1 VTSSAP
7 SRATRFDPIAKS
19 YYKLGATNVKLR
31 GASEASDGERAMS
44 VVPERTDEPVVEFT
58 VRAVVAGILFGVL
71 FGAANAY
78 LGLRVGLTVSTS
90 IPIAVLTVALFK
102 LMRQRRDSVV
112 LEANIS
118 QTIGS
123 ASSSLA
129 AGTIFTIP
137 ALFLWGMTPPF
148 WQVAILALLGG
159 LLGIAAMVPLRR
171 LLIVRSADELPYP
184 EGTACAEVLRATTS
198 AGSGGRWIFIGL
210 AVGAV
215 VKLALGAFMLMPSDI
230 AAHLP
235 VLPKAEVALEI
246 APALLA
252 VGYILGYR
260 QSAIMVSGSLIS
272 AIVLTPLI
280 AAFGAGLSAPMFP
293 EAKLTIAEMS
303 AGQIWS
309 RYVRYIGAG
318 AVAAAGIAAVF
329 RALPTMWTSFSAVVK
344 GMKKGGVEG
353 SDEATP
359 RTDRDVPSWIVL
371 VIPALVVLTLVAV
384 PGLLAG
390 NMSLVPRIVAALGV
404 AIFGVAFVVVSSR
417 IVGLIGVSSNPTS
430 AMTLVTL
437 LGVSVTFVLL
447 GWSDP
452 SARAA
457 ILTVGTVVCIAASKA
472 GDISQDLKTGFLLGA
487 TPAKQQFGQFI
498 GAAFACWAIAGT
510 VLLLGQAFTFG
521 SPELPA
527 PQATL
532 MKTVIEGV
540 LSGSLPWGLVG
551 TGAALSVTAL
561 IAGLPGL
568 AFAVGIYLPLGSLTP
583 IFVGGIVR
591 RIVDARRGG
600 KPTENDPGVLG
611 ASGMIAGEG
620 LAGVLIAVLV
630 ATSGKWPES
639 AFSRALASMRFAAK
653 DFTYLEGTAAIVA
666 GIIVVLA
673 VCGVLYRAGRSAADD
688 LSPES

>member
-1 VTSSAP
+1 MQ
-7 SRATRFDPIAKS
+7 R
-19 YYKLGATNVKLR
+19 
-31 GASEASDGERAMS
+31 EES
-44 VVPERTDEPVVEFT
+44 VIEFT
-58 VRAVVAGILFGVL
+58 LRAVIAGIVFGVL

-102 LMRQRRDSVV
+102 LMRDRPSVL

-137 ALFLWGMTPPF
+137 ALFLWGMAPPF

-159 LLGIAAMVPLRR
+159 FLGIAAMVPLRR

-184 EGTACAEVLRATTS
+184 EGTACAEVLRATTAKDS
-198 AGSGGRWIFIGL
+198 SGGRWIFIGL
-210 AVGAV
+210 AVGALI
-215 VKLALGAFMLMPSDI
+215 KLALGAAVLLPSEL
-230 AAHLP
+230 AMHLP
-235 VLPKAEVALEI
+235 VLPKAELSLEI

-260 QSAIMVSGSLIS
+260 QSAIMVSGSMIS

-280 AAFGAGLSAPMFP
+280 AVVGNSLPVPLFP
-293 EAKLTIAEMS
+293 EAKMLISELS

-318 AVAAAGIAAVF
+318 AVAAAGIVAVV
-329 RALPTMWTSFSAVVK
+329 RALPTMASSFMSVVR
-344 GMKKGGVEG
+344 GLRGGDPG
-353 SDEATP
+353 GATGE
-359 RTDRDVPSWIVL
+359 RTDRDVPAWVVV
-371 VIPALVVLTLVAV
+371 VIPALVVITLVAV
-384 PGLLAG
+384 PGLFAG
-390 NMSLVPRIVAALGV
+390 NMTLVPRIVAALGV

-437 LGVSVTFVLL
+437 LGVSVVFVAL

-472 GDISQDLKTGFLLGA
+472 GDISQDLKTGYLVGA
-487 TPAKQQFGQFI
+487 TPAKQQLGQFI

-510 VLLLGQAFTFG
+510 VLLLGRAFTFG
-521 SPELPA
+521 SPDLPA

-551 TGAALSVTAL
+551 VGAALAVCAL

-591 RIVDARRGG
+591 RIVEARRKG
-600 KPTENDPGVLG
+600 KATESDPGVLG

-620 LAGVLIAVLV
+620 LAGVAIAALVFSGFKRPEDPMIGGVL
-630 ATSGKWPES
+630 G
-639 AFSRALASMRFAAK
+639 
-653 DFTYLEGTAAIVA
+653 IVI
-666 GIIVVLA
+666 GIVIVLA
-673 VCGVLYRAGRSAADD
+673 VCALLYRAGRNDAK
-688 LSPES
+688 

>member
-1 VTSSAP
+1 VAAALHIDTASVLGHDAASMSATAPRSP
-7 SRATRFDPIAKS
+7 S
-19 YYKLGATNVKLR
+19 L
-31 GASEASDGERAMS
+31 
-44 VVPERTDEPVVEFT
+44 PELT
-58 VRAVVAGILFGVL
+58 VRAVIAGIVFGLL

-90 IPIAVLTVALFK
+90 IPIAVLTVALFR
-102 LMRQRRDSVV
+102 LLRSRHEVI
-112 LEANIS
+112 LEANLS

-129 AGTIFTIP
+129 TGTIFTIP
-137 ALFLWGMTPPF
+137 ALFMWGMAPPF

-159 LLGIAAMVPLRR
+159 FLGIAAMVPLRR

-184 EGTACAEVLRATTS
+184 EGTACAEVLRATTT
-198 AGSGGRWIFIGL
+198 AAAGGRWIFIGL

-215 VKLALGAFMLMPSDI
+215 VKLALGAFMLIPSDLSM
-230 AAHLP
+230 HLP
-235 VLPKAEVALEI
+235 VLPKADIALEI

-280 AAFGAGLSAPMFP
+280 AVYSSGPVAA
-293 EAKLTIAEMS
+293 LT

-309 RYVRYIGAG
+309 KHVRFIGAG
-318 AVAAAGIAAVF
+318 AVAAAGLVAVA
-329 RALPTMWTSFSAVVK
+329 RALPTMWSSFVAVVR
-344 GMKKGGVEG
+344 GLRRGGGEVGDEGVE
-353 SDEATP
+353 
-359 RTDRDVPSWIVL
+359 RTDRDVPPW
-371 VIPALVVLTLVAV
+371 VVAVVPVAVVVTLVAI
-384 PGLLAG
+384 PGLFAG
-390 NMSLVPRIVAALGV
+390 NMTFGPRLIAAVAV
-404 AIFGVAFVVVSSR
+404 AIFGICFVVVSSR

-437 LGVSVTFVLL
+437 LGVSIVFVLL
-447 GWSDP
+447 GWHDP

-472 GDISQDLKTGFLLGA
+472 GDISQDLKTGWLVGA
-487 TPAKQQFGQFI
+487 TPARQQFGQFL

-510 VLLLGQAFTFG
+510 VLYLGKAFTFG
-521 SPELPA
+521 SSDLPA

-540 LSGSLPWGLVG
+540 LAGSLPWPLVG
-551 TGAALSVTAL
+551 TGAALAVCAL

-568 AFAVGIYLPLGSLTP
+568 SFAVGIYLPLGTLAP
-583 IFVGGIVR
+583 VFVGGIVR
-591 RIVDARRGG
+591 RIVESRRAATSGG
-600 KPTENDPGVLG
+600 SDPGVLA

-620 LAGVLIAVLV
+620 LAGVGIAILIV
-630 ATSGKWPES
+630 AGMKP
-639 AFSRALASMRFAAK
+639 ALASLHFAEK
-653 DFTYLEGTAAIVA
+653 GFTHLHGVPATLV
-666 GIIVVLA
+666 GIALVLA
-673 VCGVLYRAGRSAADD
+673 VCALLVRAGGKGEAR
-688 LSPES
+688 

>member
-1 VTSSAP
+1 MTTTPYQS
-7 SRATRFDPIAKS
+7 D
-19 YYKLGATNVKLR
+19 LR
-31 GASEASDGERAMS
+31 
-44 VVPERTDEPVVEFT
+44 EFT
-58 VRAVVAGILFGVL
+58 FRAVAAGIVFGIV

-90 IPIAVLTVALFK
+90 IPIAVLTVLFLSIMPK
-102 LMRQRRDSVV
+102 RGEVI
-112 LEANIS
+112 LEANLS

-129 AGTIFTIP
+129 TGTIFTIP

-148 WQVAILALLGG
+148 MQVALLALLGG
-159 LLGIAAMVPLRR
+159 FLGIAAMIPLRR

-198 AGSGGRWIFIGL
+198 AASGGRWIFIGI

-215 VKLALGAFMLMPSDI
+215 VKLSLGALALMPSTLSM
-230 AAHLP
+230 AVPL
-235 VLPKAEVALEI
+235 LTKAELALEI

-272 AIVLTPLI
+272 ALVLTPVI
-280 AAFGAGLSAPMFP
+280 ALVGANLAAPLFP
-293 EAKLTIAEMS
+293 EMKLSIHDMTS
-303 AGQIWS
+303 AQIWS

-318 AVAAAGIAAVF
+318 AVAAAGIFAVA
-329 RALPTMWTSFSAVVK
+329 RALPTMWSSFAAVIK
-344 GMKKGGVEG
+344 GLRKEQGVTEE
-353 SDEATP
+353 S
-359 RTDRDVPSWIVL
+359 TDRRDRDLPSWVVL
-371 VIPALVVLTLVAV
+371 VVPLAVIITLVSV
-384 PGLLAG
+384 PGLFAG
-390 NMSLVPRIVAALGV
+390 NMAFTPRLVAAIGV

-437 LGVSVTFVLL
+437 LGVSVVFVLL
-447 GWSDP
+447 GWRDP

-472 GDISQDLKTGFLLGA
+472 GDISQDLKTGFLVGA
-487 TPAKQQFGQFI
+487 TPARQQFGQFI
-498 GAAFACWAIAGT
+498 GAACACWAVAAT
-510 VLLLGQAFTFG
+510 VLLLGKAFTFG
-521 SPELPA
+521 SPALPA

-551 TGAALSVTAL
+551 VGSALTICAL

-568 AFAVGIYLPLGSLTP
+568 AFAVGIYLPLASLTP
-583 IFVGGIVR
+583 IFVGGIIRHYVEKKR
-591 RIVDARRGG
+591 EGKKSESDA
-600 KPTENDPGVLG
+600 GVLA

-620 LAGVLIAVLV
+620 LAGVAIAILVGLMHFTPSKETLISGPAAVIGGIAVV
-630 ATSGKWPES
+630 IG
-639 AFSRALASMRFAAK
+639 
-653 DFTYLEGTAAIVA
+653 
-666 GIIVVLA
+666 
-673 VCGVLYRAGRSAADD
+673 VCAMLYRAGRA
-688 LSPES
+688 

>member
-1 VTSSAP
+1 
-7 SRATRFDPIAKS
+7 
-19 YYKLGATNVKLR
+19 
-31 GASEASDGERAMS
+31 MS
-44 VVPERTDEPVVEFT
+44 VIEREPESVIEFT
-58 VRAVVAGILFGVL
+58 TRAVIAGIVFGVI

-90 IPIAVLTVALFK
+90 IPIAVLTVALFR
-102 LMRQRRDSVV
+102 LMRSHQSGVL
-112 LEANIS
+112 LEANLS

-148 WQVAILALLGG
+148 WQVAMLALLGG

-184 EGTACAEVLRATTS
+184 EGTACAEVLRATTTS

-215 VKLALGAFMLMPSDI
+215 IKLSLGALHLVDSEL
-230 AAHLP
+230 AALLP
-235 VLPKAEVALEI
+235 VLPKAEFALEI

-272 AIVLTPLI
+272 ALVLTPLI
-280 AAFGAGLSAPMFP
+280 AQFGAGLTQPMFP
-293 EAKLTIAEMS
+293 ETTTTIAAMS

-318 AVAAAGIAAVF
+318 AVAAAGLVAVA
-329 RALPTMWTSFSAVVK
+329 RALPTMWTSFRAVVA
-344 GMKKGGVEG
+344 GLRGPDAATAGVDGVE
-353 SDEATP
+353 
-359 RTDRDVPSWIVL
+359 RTDRDVPAWVPVL
-371 VIPALVVLTLVAV
+371 VPLIVVVTLIVV
-384 PGLLAG
+384 PDLFAG
-390 NMSLVPRIVAALGV
+390 NMTLLPRIIAALGV

-437 LGVSVTFVLL
+437 LGVSVVFVLM
-447 GWSDP
+447 GWRDP

-472 GDISQDLKTGFLLGA
+472 GDISQDLKTGFLVGA
-487 TPAKQQFGQFI
+487 TPAKQQLGQFI

-510 VLLLGQAFTFG
+510 VLLLGRAFTFG

-540 LSGSLPWGLVG
+540 LSGTLPWGLVG
-551 TGAALSVTAL
+551 TGAALSITAL

-591 RIVDARRGG
+591 RLVDSRRKGRSLDS
-600 KPTENDPGVLG
+600 DPGVLA

-620 LAGVLIAVLV
+620 LAGVAIALFV
-630 ATSGKWPES
+630 AGFRFTTRDEPILHG
-639 AFSRALASMRFAAK
+639 AASVI
-653 DFTYLEGTAAIVA
+653 GGIAIVA
-666 GIIVVLA
+666 VVCAL
-673 VCGVLYRAGRSAADD
+673 LYRAGRSAPIEGTAEVHA
-688 LSPES
+688 STSAK

>member
-1 VTSSAP
+1 MNGGRSLLNAAEVG
-7 SRATRFDPIAKS
+7 
-19 YYKLGATNVKLR
+19 YVGW
-31 GASEASDGERAMS
+31 MS
-44 VVPERTDEPVVEFT
+44 VTERDSESVIEFT
-58 VRAVVAGILFGVL
+58 ARAVIAGIVFGIV

-90 IPIAVLTVALFK
+90 IPIAVLTVALFR
-102 LMRQRRDSVV
+102 LMRGRAGGVI
-112 LEANIS
+112 LEANLS

-184 EGTACAEVLRATTS
+184 EGTACAEVLRATTAT

-210 AVGAV
+210 AVGAA
-215 VKLALGAFMLMPSDI
+215 VKLSLGALYLMEPDLS
-230 AAHLP
+230 ALLP

-252 VGYILGYR
+252 VGYILGYK

-272 AIVLTPLI
+272 ALVLTPLI
-280 AAFGAGLSAPMFP
+280 AQFGAGLTEPMFP
-293 EAKLTIAEMS
+293 EMKNTIASMS

-318 AVAAAGIAAVF
+318 AVAAAGLVAVA
-329 RALPTMWTSFSAVVK
+329 RALPTMWTSFSAVVA
-344 GMKKGGVEG
+344 GLRGGEAARARGEG
-353 SDEATP
+353 LE
-359 RTDRDVPSWIVL
+359 RTDRDVPAWVPVVVPVL
-371 VIPALVVLTLVAV
+371 VVVTLIAV
-384 PGLLAG
+384 PDLFAG
-390 NMSLVPRIVAALGV
+390 NMTLLPRIIAALGV

-437 LGVSVTFVLL
+437 LGVSVVFVLM
-447 GWSDP
+447 GWRDP

-472 GDISQDLKTGFLLGA
+472 GDISQDLKTGFLVGA
-487 TPAKQQFGQFI
+487 TPARQQVGQFI

-510 VLLLGQAFTFG
+510 VLLLGSAFTFG
-521 SPELPA
+521 SPDLPA

-591 RIVDARRGG
+591 RMVDARRKG
-600 KPTENDPGVLG
+600 KSLDSDPGVLA

-620 LAGVLIAVLV
+620 LAGVAIALFVAGLRFATPEEPILHGVTSIIAGIAVV
-630 ATSGKWPES
+630 
-639 AFSRALASMRFAAK
+639 
-653 DFTYLEGTAAIVA
+653 I
-666 GIIVVLA
+666 A
-673 VCGVLYRAGRSAADD
+673 VCALLYRAGRSAPVEGSAGVEA
-688 LSPES
+688 STNAK

>member
-1 VTSSAP
+1 MTAI
-7 SRATRFDPIAKS
+7 D
-19 YYKLGATNVKLR
+19 
-31 GASEASDGERAMS
+31 ERNDS
-44 VVPERTDEPVVEFT
+44 VIEFT

-90 IPIAVLTVALFK
+90 IPISVLTVALFK
-102 LMRQRRDSVV
+102 LMPQRGGSMI
-112 LEANIS
+112 LEANMS

-137 ALFLWGMTPPF
+137 ALFLWGMAPPF

-159 LLGIAAMVPLRR
+159 LLGISAMVPLRR
-171 LLIVRSADELPYP
+171 LLIVKSADELPYP
-184 EGTACAEVLRATTS
+184 EGTACAEVLRATTTA
-198 AGSGGRWIFIGL
+198 AGGGGKWIFIGI
-210 AVGAV
+210 AVGAA
-215 VKLALGAFMLMPSDI
+215 VKLGLGAFVLFASELSM
-230 AAHLP
+230 HLP
-235 VLPKAEVALEI
+235 VLPKAELSLEI

-280 AAFGAGLSAPMFP
+280 ALVGASLTAPLFP
-293 EAKLTIAEMS
+293 EMTTPIADMT

-318 AVAAAGIAAVF
+318 AVAAAGIVAVV
-329 RALPTMWTSFSAVVK
+329 RALPTMASSFAAVVK
-344 GMKKGGVEG
+344 GLRGDRSALDGDAAV
-353 SDEATP
+353 P
-359 RTDRDVPSWIVL
+359 RTDRDIPSWIV
-371 VIPALVVLTLVAV
+371 VVVPALVVITLIAV
-384 PGLLAG
+384 PDLFAG

-404 AIFGVAFVVVSSR
+404 AIFGVCFVVVSSR

-437 LGVSVTFVLL
+437 LGVSVIFVMA

-472 GDISQDLKTGFLLGA
+472 GDISQDLKTGYLVGA

-510 VLLLGQAFTFG
+510 VLLLGNAFTFG

-540 LSGSLPWGLVG
+540 LAGSLPWGLVG
-551 TGAALSVTAL
+551 TGAGLSICAL

-591 RIVDARRGG
+591 RIVESRRGG
-600 KPTENDPGVLG
+600 KPGETDPGVLG

-620 LAGVLIAVLV
+620 LAGVAIAFLV
-630 ATSGKWPES
+630 ASSGKLPAMRSALES
-639 AFSRALASMRFAAK
+639 VHFASR
-653 DFTYLEGTAAIVA
+653 DFTHLGGTAAVVC
-666 GIIVVLA
+666 GIAVVLA
-673 VCGVLYRAGRSAADD
+673 VCVLLYRAGRSADE
-688 LSPES
+688 ESM

>member
-1 VTSSAP
+1 MTVIP
-7 SRATRFDPIAKS
+7 TR
-19 YYKLGATNVKLR
+19 
-31 GASEASDGERAMS
+31 SD
-44 VVPERTDEPVVEFT
+44 PVVELT
-58 VRAVVAGILFGVL
+58 VRSVVAGLVFGVL
-71 FGAANAY
+71 FGSANAY

-90 IPIAVLTVALFK
+90 IPIAVLTVAAFR
-102 LMRQRRDSVV
+102 LMKRRREGSDI
-112 LEANIS
+112 LEANLS

-129 AGTIFTIP
+129 SGTIFTIP
-137 ALFLWGMTPPF
+137 ALFLWGLAPPY

-159 LLGIAAMVPLRR
+159 FLGIAAMVPLRR
-171 LLIVRSADELPYP
+171 LLIVKSSDELPYP
-184 EGTACAEVLRATTS
+184 EGRACAEVLRATTTE

-210 AVGAV
+210 AVGAA
-215 VKLALGAFMLMPSDI
+215 VKLALGGFMLLPSDL

-235 VLPKAEVALEI
+235 VLPKAELALEI

-272 AIVLTPLI
+272 AVVLTPMI
-280 AAFGAGLSAPMFP
+280 ALVGAGLTAPLFP
-293 EAKLTIAEMS
+293 ELKTPIAELS

-318 AVAAAGIAAVF
+318 AVAAAGIVAVA
-329 RALPTMWTSFSAVVK
+329 RALPTMWASFSAVVK
-344 GMKKGGVEG
+344 GLRRRDAGMADDA
-353 SDEATP
+353 STD
-359 RTDRDVPSWIVL
+359 RTDRDVPSWVVVL
-371 VIPALVVLTLVAV
+371 VPLLVIVTLAAAPDIFAGDMTFPQRLVA
-384 PGLLAG
+384 A
-390 NMSLVPRIVAALGV
+390 IGV

-430 AMTLVTL
+430 AMTLVSL
-437 LGVSVTFVLL
+437 LGVSVVFVLL
-447 GWSDP
+447 GWTDP

-457 ILTVGTVVCIAASKA
+457 ILTVGTIVAIAASKA
-472 GDISQDLKTGFLLGA
+472 GDISQDLKTGYLVGA
-487 TPAKQQFGQFI
+487 TPARQQFGQFI
-498 GAAFACWAIAGT
+498 GAAVACWAIAGT
-510 VLLLGQAFTFG
+510 VLLLGKAFTFG

-540 LSGSLPWGLVG
+540 LSGALPWGLVG
-551 TGAALSVTAL
+551 IGASLAICAL

-591 RIVDARRGG
+591 RIVDARRKAKEGDS
-600 KPTENDPGVLG
+600 DPGVLG

-620 LAGVLIAVLV
+620 LAGVLIAFLV
-630 ATSGKWPES
+630 AASGRWEGL
-639 AFSRALASMRFAAK
+639 AGALSSMRFAAR
-653 DFTYLEGTAAIVA
+653 DFTHLEGVVAVVLGIAIVA
-666 GIIVVLA
+666 GICWL
-673 VCGVLYRAGRSAADD
+673 LYRAGLSAVAPPGD
-688 LSPES
+688 PEVPSASTEAK

>member
-1 VTSSAP
+1 
-7 SRATRFDPIAKS
+7 
-19 YYKLGATNVKLR
+19 
-31 GASEASDGERAMS
+31 MS
-44 VVPERTDEPVVEFT
+44 VEPERSDSVIEITA
-58 VRAVVAGILFGVL
+58 RAVIAGIVFGII

-90 IPIAVLTVALFK
+90 IPIAVLTVALF
-102 LMRQRRDSVV
+102 RITRRREGVI
-112 LEANIS
+112 LEANLS

-129 AGTIFTIP
+129 TGTIFTIP
-137 ALFLWGMTPPF
+137 ALFLWGMAPPF

-159 LLGIAAMVPLRR
+159 CLGIAAMIPLRR

-184 EGTACAEVLRATTS
+184 EGTACAEVLRATTTAS
-198 AGSGGRWIFIGL
+198 SGGKWIFIGL
-210 AVGAV
+210 AIGAAI
-215 VKLALGAFMLMPSDI
+215 KLALGAFMLVPS
-230 AAHLP
+230 ALTMHLP
-235 VLPKAEVALEI
+235 LLPKADLALEV
-246 APALLA
+246 APALIA

-280 AAFGAGLSAPMFP
+280 ALIGSGLTAPMFP
-293 EAKLTIAEMS
+293 ETKLSIAAMS

-318 AVAAAGIAAVF
+318 AVAAAGIVAVAK
-329 RALPTMWTSFSAVVK
+329 ALPTMARSFAAVMRGLRGTGIDVAD
-344 GMKKGGVEG
+344 GESV
-353 SDEATP
+353 P
-359 RTDRDVPSWIVL
+359 RTDRDLPSW
-371 VIPALVVLTLVAV
+371 VVLAVPIAVVITLVAV

-390 NMSLVPRIVAALGV
+390 NMSFVPRLVASIGV
-404 AIFGVAFVVVSSR
+404 AIFGICFVVVSSR

-437 LGVSVTFVLL
+437 LGVSVVFVLC
-447 GWSDP
+447 GWHDP

-472 GDISQDLKTGFLLGA
+472 GDISQDLKTGFLVGA
-487 TPAKQQFGQFI
+487 TPARQQLGQFI

-510 VLLLGQAFTFG
+510 VLLLGKVFTFG
-521 SPELPA
+521 SPDLAA

-551 TGAALSVTAL
+551 TGAGLSICAI

-568 AFAVGIYLPLGSLTP
+568 SFAVGIYLPLSTLAP
-583 IFVGGIVR
+583 VFVGGIVR
-591 RIVDARRGG
+591 DVVDKKREKKAN
-600 KPTENDPGVLG
+600 ESDPGVLA

-620 LAGVLIAVLV
+620 LVGVAIAGVIGLSSYMPGFAKSLSNIH
-630 ATSGKWPES
+630 
-639 AFSRALASMRFAAK
+639 FAAK
-653 DFTYLEGTAAIVA
+653 DFTWITGVPAIV
-666 GIIVVLA
+666 I
-673 VCGVLYRAGRSAADD
+673 GVLIAIAISATLFRAGRSA
-688 LSPES
+688 